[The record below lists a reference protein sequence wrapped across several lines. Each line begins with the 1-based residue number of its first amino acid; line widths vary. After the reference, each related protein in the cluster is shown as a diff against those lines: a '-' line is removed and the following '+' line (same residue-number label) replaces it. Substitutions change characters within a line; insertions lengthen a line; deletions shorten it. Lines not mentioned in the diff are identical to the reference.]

1 MQKPLIR
8 SASNPRKVAAVLVAC
23 ILLLLPSLAGAE
35 WYKDYESAM
44 DLIKKGLNV
53 EAIPKLQAAISQ
65 KNTEGGNI
73 KFYGMKFGDYFPHY
87 YLGMAYFSQK
97 NYEAAVREFEISES
111 NGAIQR
117 KSDLYSKMNSVRTLA
132 RAQISIKTQPE
143 IAQNNPPVTI
153 PVTPPPQETK
163 PEEKKITDL
172 QVQKPPV
179 TTTPTENTTT
189 TQIKK
194 EEKPPVIAAPPV
206 DAGAE
211 AVKLMLKSGARKYFE
226 GDYDGAISSLASA
239 LEVNPNE
246 ASAHFMLGCAYAS
259 KYLLSGSENKDFF
272 KNASS
277 AFQKLK
283 KINPGYKPRNKA
295 YFSPAV
301 LDLYS
306 KT

>member
-1 MQKPLIR
+1 MQKPSIL
-8 SASNPRKVAAVLVAC
+8 SASNPRTIAAVFVAC
-23 ILLLLPSLAGAE
+23 LLLLLPSLAGAE
-35 WYKDYESAM
+35 WYKEYESAM
-44 DLIKKGLNV
+44 DLIKKGQNV
-53 EAIPKLQAAISQ
+53 EAMPKLQAAISQ
-65 KNTEGGNI
+65 KNAEGSNI

-143 IAQNNPPVTI
+143 ITQNNPPVTI
-153 PVTPPPQETK
+153 PITPPPQETK

-179 TTTPTENTTT
+179 TTTPEV
-189 TQIKK
+189 KK
-194 EEKPPVIAAPPV
+194 EEKPPVIATPPV

-211 AVKLMLKSGARKYFE
+211 TVKLMLKNGARKYFE
-226 GDYDGAISSLASA
+226 GDYDGAISYLASA
-239 LEVNPNE
+239 VEVNPNE

-259 KYLLSGSENKDFF
+259 KYLLSGSENKEFF

-283 KINPGYKPRNKA
+283 KINPGYRPRNKN